1 MVRTF
6 ALAAALCSGFT
17 LAAVAAD
24 TPAPQAGAADVPA
37 DTATNSATSRD
48 FTAKLSAQAYQNQL
62 RNIAAGRGYVV
73 TSDFSQSGSG
83 HWVARALKDGK
94 VKTVAVKMPPRDL
107 PAFIN

>member
-1 MVRTF
+1 MIRTI
-6 ALAAALCSGFT
+6 ALAVAMAAAAALP
-17 LAAVAAD
+17 AVAAD
-24 TPAPQAGAADVPA
+24 TSAD
-37 DTATNSATSRD
+37 ATTGSSATPRD

-94 VKTVAVKMPPRDL
+94 PLTVAVKMPPRDL
-107 PAFIN
+107 PAYIN